1 MTKKVTFSDI
11 AKYTNFSKTTISRYF
26 NKPDSLTLES
36 RKKIED
42 ALLALDYKENK
53 VARSLANGKS
63 EMIGIIIPD
72 LFLHYY
78 SQILNCLINTYSKYN
93 YKFLVFVENHDTNE
107 ESKYNK
113 EMNYIKE
120 LMAYQI
126 EGLIILSNTIDSKT
140 LSELNI
146 PIVSIEREDKYISS
160 VNSDNYAGAFKAT
173 NLLIDNNC
181 DILIHINTDVSEE
194 IPSYKRIEA
203 FKQACEDRNC
213 KYKCYLSHLGHN
225 FEETY
230 INMSKLYD
238 DIEKNYPNMKKGI
251 FVSNDTHANILLNI
265 LIKNKKSI
273 PDEYEIIGFDNS
285 PISVESIIPI
295 TTVNQDINKIAD
307 TAMKLILRQINSKNR
322 GNSVKLE
329 HITID
334 TDLIIRD
341 TTS

>member
-1 MTKKVTFSDI
+1 
-11 AKYTNFSKTTISRYF
+11 
-26 NKPDSLTLES
+26 
-36 RKKIED
+36 
-42 ALLALDYKENK
+42 
-53 VARSLANGKS
+53 
-63 EMIGIIIPD
+63 
-72 LFLHYY
+72 
-78 SQILNCLINTYSKYN
+78 
-93 YKFLVFVENHDTNE
+93 
-107 ESKYNK
+107 
-113 EMNYIKE
+113 MNYIKE

-140 LSELNI
+140 LSELSI

-173 NLLIDNNC
+173 NLLIDNKC
-181 DILIHINTDVSEE
+181 DILIHINTDVAKE

-203 FKQACEDRNC
+203 FKKACKDRNS
-213 KYKCYLSHLGHN
+213 KYTCYLSHLGHN

-265 LIKNKKSI
+265 LIKNKKKI

-329 HITID
+329 NITID

>member
-1 MTKKVTFSDI
+1 MLQKK
-11 AKYTNFSKTTISRYF
+11 
-26 NKPDSLTLES
+26 SL
-36 RKKIED
+36 
-42 ALLALDYKENK
+42 
-53 VARSLANGKS
+53 
-63 EMIGIIIPD
+63 
-72 LFLHYY
+72 
-78 SQILNCLINTYSKYN
+78 
-93 YKFLVFVENHDTNE
+93 
-107 ESKYNK
+107 
-113 EMNYIKE
+113 
-120 LMAYQI
+120 
-126 EGLIILSNTIDSKT
+126 
-140 LSELNI
+140 
-146 PIVSIEREDKYISS
+146 
-160 VNSDNYAGAFKAT
+160 
-173 NLLIDNNC
+173 
-181 DILIHINTDVSEE
+181 HINVL
-194 IPSYKRIEA
+194 R
-203 FKQACEDRNC
+203 QACEDRNS
-213 KYKCYLSHLGHN
+213 KYTCYLSHLGHN

-265 LIKNKKSI
+265 LIKNKKKI

-329 HITID
+329 NITID